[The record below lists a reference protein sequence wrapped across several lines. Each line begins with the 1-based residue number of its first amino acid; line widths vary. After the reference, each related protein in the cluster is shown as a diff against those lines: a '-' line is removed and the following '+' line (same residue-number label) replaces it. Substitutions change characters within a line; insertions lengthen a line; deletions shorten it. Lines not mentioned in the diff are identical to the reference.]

1 MLTSLRIFIEGNFRA
16 CIHISTLVLMKAKN
30 MPIITRQPQLSFDK
44 GMQYLID
51 RQPNTGKAHLVGFK
65 NDE

>member
-1 MLTSLRIFIEGNFRA
+1 MHPHQHLGINESKEHANYNEA
-16 CIHISTLVLMKAKN
+16 ADENLVQE
-30 MPIITRQPQLSFDK
+30 TQLSFDK

-51 RQPNTGKAHLVGFK
+51 RQPNTGKSHLVGFK